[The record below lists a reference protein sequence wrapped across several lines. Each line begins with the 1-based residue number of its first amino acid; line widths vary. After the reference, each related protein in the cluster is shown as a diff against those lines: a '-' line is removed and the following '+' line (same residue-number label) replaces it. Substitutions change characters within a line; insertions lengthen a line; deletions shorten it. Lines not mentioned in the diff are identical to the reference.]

1 MGTQSLRLKVGSIY
15 TKGPGKIYYFRY
27 HVLIAAYSS
36 QEEKL
41 FDELDLSIS
50 EQDFCVWGEGN
61 YDYEKELNFDPRTGG
76 PYRPEREKAPS
87 LAQEIQDDFPSGST
101 PHRGGRGSEIPRRG
115 FENICA

>member
-1 MGTQSLRLKVGSIY
+1 MTTKSLRSKVGSIY

-76 PYRPEREKAPS
+76 PHRPEREKAPS
-87 LAQEIQDDFPSGST
+87 LAQEIQDDFPSGLTS
-101 PHRGGRGSEIPRRG
+101 HIGSPM
-115 FENICA
+115 FEDTTKGI